1 MVELEEGEFTTTST
15 SVLIDTSVIEGYS
28 CWVKGQY
35 IANQWALVPM
45 YPNLS
50 NEISF
55 EDFKEKCR
63 IQVSRTVQSEG
74 KYLTLKF
81 CKVVL

>member
-1 MVELEEGEFTTTST
+1 MVELEESEVTATPT

-35 IANQWALVPM
+35 VANQWAPLPM
-45 YPNLS
+45 FPSLS
-50 NEISF
+50 SEISF

-63 IQVSRTVQSEG
+63 IQVSRTVYSED